1 MPPAETPV
9 MEPKQVQAEPRDCRP
24 AYRWT
29 EDARIVREYRLGG
42 RSSGS
47 KGPP

>member
-9 MEPKQVQAEPRDCRP
+9 IEPNQVPRESSDSPP

-29 EDARIVREYRLGG
+29 EDARIVREY
-42 RSSGS
+42 
-47 KGPP
+47 KEEVV